1 MSGVW
6 GRKERLGAGGALESG
21 MKRVGVSW
29 GPARAHQ
36 GQRSDQGRAEC
47 RVPGDVASLAR
58 LQQRAEPLPGGR
70 GVWVGVG
77 SRGEEQS
84 HARRLRERSWQ
95 PGRRLVYFFMEVNN
109 PVAFQRG
116 AWPPPPVPGECHGPM
131 QPLPPDAAAHGP
143 RAASRQWPCTLWAP
157 GHGALASGGPLA
169 SWP

>member
-1 MSGVW
+1 MNHGLQAFSVRGL
-6 GRKERLGAGGALESG
+6 GEEGAAGGRLGPTKDRDLTKDGRSAGFLGTWPAWLGCSRG
-21 MKRVGVSW
+21 QSPCLGGGGV
-29 GPARAHQ
+29 R
-36 GQRSDQGRAEC
+36 
-47 RVPGDVASLAR
+47 
-58 LQQRAEPLPGGR
+58 
-70 GVWVGVG
+70 VGVG

-131 QPLPPDAAAHGP
+131 QPLPPEAAAHGP
-143 RAASRQWPCTLWAP
+143 RAACRPWPCTLWAP
-157 GHGALASGGPLA
+157 GHGALASSGPLA